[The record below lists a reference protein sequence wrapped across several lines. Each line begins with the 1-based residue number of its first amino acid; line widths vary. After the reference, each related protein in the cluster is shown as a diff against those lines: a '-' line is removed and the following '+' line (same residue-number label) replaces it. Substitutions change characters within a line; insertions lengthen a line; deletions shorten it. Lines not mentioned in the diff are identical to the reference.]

1 MVSKIVRKTLAEN
14 LFSFLLLSITILVF
28 IVAGL
33 LPAQLLERIV
43 DTSLEQGTA
52 EPLLRLSLFY
62 LGTVF
67 LVGVLDF
74 VKQLLLVTLGEKI
87 TRKIRLGMS
96 KKLKTIQTSYFSENA
111 MGLTTSC
118 FVNDVNAV
126 NSMFTSGLIGL
137 FVDLLKIVGIIVSMF
152 LFDLSLGFMTVV
164 AVPLIF
170 LFTRVIQKRMLGAQI
185 KHRKMISKVNNHI
198 TETLANR
205 KMIKLYSAEEFMEKR
220 YKTYLDAN
228 FQAVESVNF
237 FDSLY
242 PPLIVLFR
250 GALIV
255 FCVLTAGT
263 LFGPTGISLG
273 VVAGAI
279 ELISSLFV
287 PIESLGMEL
296 QSIQQSVAGIE
307 RINEF
312 FEEKDEEPKL
322 SLTSEDIFQ
331 NRSDISLCFDNV
343 SFQYEES
350 VTVINNIN
358 LSIKAKEKATFIGRT
373 GVGKTTLFKLIMGL
387 LKPTQG
393 KITLNG
399 IDVYQIPNEI
409 KHLIFGYVDQ
419 SFSPISGT
427 VREQLTLGQAYS
439 EERLWEVL
447 EFVRLKEKI
456 GTLSKKLDTPFSDG
470 LFSQGEKQLLSI
482 ARGIL
487 SDPPILLLDEMTAN
501 LDSMTEEK
509 INDVLRKAS
518 MSRTILSISH
528 RLTSIDTA
536 DKVIYIEQG
545 RVKKAGTKEEVLA
558 LEEFQK
564 ELELEKL
571 WR

>member
-1 MVSKIVRKTLAEN
+1 MVTKIVRKTLVEN
-14 LFSFLLLSITILVF
+14 LFIFITLVITILVF

-43 DTSLEQGTA
+43 DTSLDQGTL

-67 LVGVLDF
+67 LVGILDF
-74 VKQLLLVTLGEKI
+74 FKQLLLVTLGEKI
-87 TRKIRLGMS
+87 TRRIRLEMS
-96 KKLKTIQTSYFSENA
+96 QKLKIIQTSYFSENA
-111 MGLTTSC
+111 VGLTTSC

-126 NSMFTSGLIGL
+126 NAMFTSGLIGL
-137 FVDLLKIVGIIVSMF
+137 FVDLLKIIGIIISMF
-152 LFDLSLGFMTVV
+152 LFGLSLGLMTIV

-170 LFTRVIQKRMLGAQI
+170 ILTRLIQKRMLGAQV
-185 KHRKMISKVNNHI
+185 KHRKMIAKVNNHI

-205 KMIKLYSAEEFMEKR
+205 KMIKLYSAEDFMEKR

-242 PPLIVLFR
+242 PPLIVLLR
-250 GALIV
+250 GVLIV

-263 LFGPTGISLG
+263 LFGQSAITLG

-296 QSIQQSVAGIE
+296 QSIQQSVAGIQ

-312 FEEKDEEPKL
+312 FREKDEEPKL
-322 SLTSEDIFQ
+322 PLTVGDIFKDREDIQ
-331 NRSDISLCFDNV
+331 LCFDHV
-343 SFQYEES
+343 SFRYEES
-350 VTVINNIN
+350 VSVINDIH
-358 LSIKAKEKATFIGRT
+358 LSIAAKEKATFIGRT

-393 KITLNG
+393 RITLNG

-419 SFSPISGT
+419 SFSPIVGT
-427 VREQLTLGQAYS
+427 VRDQLTLGSTYS
-439 EERLWEVL
+439 DERLWKVL
-447 EFVRLKEKI
+447 DFVRLNEKVSAFPK
-456 GTLSKKLDTPFSDG
+456 TLDTPFSEG

-487 SDPPILLLDEMTAN
+487 GDPPILLLDEMTAN
-501 LDSMTEEK
+501 LDSITEEK

-545 RVKKAGTKEEVLA
+545 RVKKAGTKEEVLS